1 MRQILIAHRLVILG
15 VAALAAAAPLST
27 VLAMGSSSIDTPAP
41 KASPA
46 VAADPNFAEGKKA
59 LEKKRY
65 LEAVE
70 KFQQLVGS
78 YPGSTLVADAQYLL
92 AEAYFRNDDYV
103 NAVFE
108 YQRLVDSYPSSEWV
122 DESQFQIAES
132 YYQQRRRPE
141 LDQKETND
149 ALVHYRL
156 FIDDNPMSPL
166 VEQARQRIE
175 ECRSLLAHKLFLGG
189 RLYQRQG
196 HLDAATTLYQKLL
209 QDFPDTSWYWEAV
222 AALGE
227 VAVEKKDLLVARA
240 RWEEVLRESRDEKLK
255 LRVQEHLAQI
265 KVPAEE

>member
-1 MRQILIAHRLVILG
+1 MRRAQWQAALIA
-15 VAALAAAAPLST
+15 VAMVAVVGCASKQALTL
-27 VLAMGSSSIDTPAP
+27 
-41 KASPA
+41 KA
-46 VAADPNFAEGKKA
+46 DETYFAEGKKA

-78 YPGSTLVADAQYLL
+78 YPGSPLVSDAQYLL
-92 AEAYFRNDDYV
+92 AEAHFRNDDYV

-132 YYQQRRRPE
+132 YYRQRRRPE

-149 ALVHYRL
+149 ALVHFRL
-156 FIDDNPMSPL
+156 FLDDNPASPL
-166 VEQARQRIE
+166 VEQARQRID
-175 ECRSLLAHKLFLGG
+175 ECRGLLAHKLFLSG
-189 RLYQRQG
+189 RLYQRQA

-227 VAVEKKDLLVARA
+227 VAADKKDLLQARA
-240 RWEEVLRESRDEKLK
+240 RWEEVLRESHDEKLK
-255 LRVQEHLAQI
+255 ARVQKQLAQI
-265 KVPAEE
+265 GTAAGE

>member
-1 MRQILIAHRLVILG
+1 MRIAQWQTALIAAAM
-15 VAALAAAAPLST
+15 VAGCSGKQ
-27 VLAMGSSSIDTPAP
+27 AMTL
-41 KASPA
+41 KADE
-46 VAADPNFAEGKKA
+46 VYFAEGKKA

-70 KFQQLVGS
+70 KFHQLVGS
-78 YPGSTLVADAQYLL
+78 YPGSPLVSEAQYLL
-92 AEAYFRNDDYV
+92 AEAHFRNDDYV

-132 YYQQRRRPE
+132 YYRQRRRPE

-149 ALVHYRL
+149 ALVHFRL

-166 VEQARQRIE
+166 VDQARQRID
-175 ECRSLLAHKLFLGG
+175 ECRSLLAHKLFLSG

-196 HLDAATTLYQKLL
+196 HLDAAAALYEKLL
-209 QDFPDTSWYWEAV
+209 QDFPDTPWYWEAV

-227 VAVEKKDLLVARA
+227 VAAEKKDLLMARA

-255 LRVQEHLAQI
+255 LRVQERLGQI
-265 KVPAEE
+265 GTPAGE